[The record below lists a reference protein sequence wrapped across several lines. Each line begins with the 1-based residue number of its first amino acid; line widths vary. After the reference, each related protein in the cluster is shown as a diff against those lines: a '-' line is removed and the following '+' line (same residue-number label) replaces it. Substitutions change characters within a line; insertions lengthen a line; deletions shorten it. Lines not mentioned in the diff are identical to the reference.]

1 MTVFSRIYRW
11 LDRHLFSLGREFR
24 LSYLP
29 PLMVYLAAGISS
41 LTGIVGVF
49 FVKEY
54 FHLSAEFLAALGF
67 WIMIPWV
74 LKMPLGHLV
83 DLLWRYKTW
92 LVYLGAGL
100 IAASLLIMIGLITK
114 TAQMKE
120 ILSVETWYVLSA
132 LLAPAGY
139 VIQDVVADAMTV
151 EAVPALDK
159 NQQPYDEK
167 QLKSMHTTMQTLG
180 RMAVIGGAVFVAVL
194 NIYVFSGV
202 QKMPETEKL
211 AAYTFIYKAALVIP
225 VISVLGVILAA
236 VLKEHDLRRLT
247 AKGYTKD
254 EALRLLN
261 PGNTP
266 TRANW
271 WILGGSLVFVA
282 FTLLLGITEVP
293 FSQEIIF
300 IGSTAIVIFLIAR
313 LLKQMTAY
321 ARKVFAGTA
330 AVIFMFRA
338 IPSFGVG
345 ETWWMIDVLK
355 FDQQFLSVL
364 SLIGGILT
372 LFGMFIF
379 RRFMAERSIAFII
392 TVLTLAVALLALP
405 NIGMYYGLHQWT
417 ASVTNGVVDA
427 HFIALVD
434 TAAESPLSQIAMIP
448 MLAWIAHSAP
458 ANLKATFFAVMA
470 AFANLALAL
479 SQLITKYLYKIFSVS
494 REIKDK
500 ASGAIK
506 VPEDYSELGM
516 LMITATLIAVSL
528 PLLTVLVVRRLRLV
542 TA

>member
-1 MTVFSRIYRW
+1 MTVFLRLYRW
-11 LDRHLFSLGREFR
+11 LDRHFFSLGREFR

-54 FHLSAEFLAALGF
+54 FHLSAEFLTALGF

-74 LKMPLGHLV
+74 FKMPLGHLV

-100 IAASLLIMIGLITK
+100 ITTSLLIMIGLITK
-114 TAQMKE
+114 TAQMKAV
-120 ILSVETWYVLSA
+120 LSIEAWYVISA
-132 LLAPAGY
+132 LLAPIGY

-151 EAVPALDK
+151 EAVPALDPD
-159 NQQPYDEK
+159 QQPYDEK

-180 RMAVIGGAVFVAVL
+180 RMAIISGTVFVAVL

-202 QKMPETEKL
+202 QKMPESEKL
-211 AAYTFIYKAALVIP
+211 AAYTFIYQAALLIP
-225 VISVLGVILAA
+225 VVSVLGVMLAA
-236 VLKEHDLRRLT
+236 LLKQRNLKLLT
-247 AKGYTKD
+247 TKGYTRE
-254 EALRLLN
+254 EALRLLS
-261 PGNTP
+261 PGYTP
-266 TRANW
+266 TQTNW

-282 FTLLLGITEVP
+282 LTLLLGISKIP
-293 FSQEIIF
+293 FGQEIIF
-300 IGSTAIVIFLIAR
+300 VGSVAIVIFLINR
-313 LLKQMTAY
+313 LLKQMSPY

-392 TVLTLAVALLALP
+392 TVLTIAVALLSLP
-405 NIGMYYGLHQWT
+405 NLGMYYGLHQWT
-417 ASVTNGVVDA
+417 SSVTNGVVDA
-427 HFIALVD
+427 RFIALVD

-479 SQLITKYLYKIFSVS
+479 SQLITKYLYKAFTVT

-500 ASGAIK
+500 ATGSIK

-516 LMITATLIAVSL
+516 LMITATLIAISL
-528 PLLTVLVVRRLRLV
+528 PLTTVYVVRRLRLV